1 MTKLNRM
8 LIREISKTKGQFFAA
23 AAVIFFGISLF
34 TSSFMSYY
42 NLRDSVSSYY
52 DRFKLLDYFAEARS
66 ITPEAINKIKAL
78 DGVES
83 AIGRVTATIGAFIGK
98 NDEKRVTLKLI
109 SVPDSGR
116 AGINDLQMLS
126 GSYFDTGAKEL
137 CLLSDKFAK
146 GWNLKRGSALKA
158 LINLKIFEFKVS
170 GTVASPEYLIVVRGP
185 FSMLSNDFGI
195 IYVKESTAQKMLG
208 YDNSYNE
215 VHVRFHKNADRGAV
229 IDKIEKLLKP
239 YGFMNGVERKKYFG
253 YMIIN
258 DEINHL
264 EKTAIIFPTVF
275 LLVAA
280 MIIYIMQKRIINNQR
295 TLIGVMKAFGYTDT
309 AILWYYVKNSLVIS
323 LAGSAPA
330 VLAGYQLG
338 KLMGI
343 AYNQVF
349 SIPDMKI
356 EMSWG
361 VAFAGIGV
369 STMFCLLAGYNS
381 ARRVLKIQPAQAM
394 RVEAPETGKNVFL
407 EKIGFLWRRMSFSA
421 KMIVRNLFRNPQ
433 RSFLTITG
441 VAATVMFFMISM
453 FFLDSIDFAF
463 TKQFFDFQ
471 RQDFKVNFTKPV
483 SYYDALDIQSMR
495 GVTKVEPL
503 TEIAVEIIKDWVK
516 KDTVLVGAAE
526 NTAFYRLINERDER
540 RELPEHGILVSQMI
554 AEKFPVKIGDIVTVK
569 AFVGNLKVKESSK
582 EIKKKMRVV
591 GIAKQYAG
599 INCFVSMK
607 TMREFM
613 DEGKFVT
620 SLLLKVERG
629 MKSYVRSELLKI
641 NAVDSVEGRVDAFDG
656 FMEQMKFMKIFVGV
670 MVSFGTVMGFA
681 IIFNSTII
689 NIMERSR
696 ELASL
701 KVLGYMTGEIQALLF
716 IENLILSVIAI
727 IPGVVIGKAM
737 CHFINGQFS
746 NEMFSLAVII
756 YPRTYIIAFL
766 SVFICATLAQLA
778 NTSNIKGLDMVEVL
792 KSRE

>member
-23 AAVIFFGISLF
+23 ASVIFFGISLF
-34 TSSFMSYY
+34 TASFMSYY
-42 NLRDSVSSYY
+42 NLRDSVSAYY
-52 DRFKLLDYFAEARS
+52 ERFRLFDYFAEARC
-66 ITPEAINKIKAL
+66 ITPEAVNKIKAL

-83 AIGRVTATIGAFIGK
+83 ASGRVTAMIGAFIGK
-98 NDEKRVTLKLI
+98 NDEKRVTLKMI
-109 SVPDSGR
+109 SVPDSER
-116 AGINDLQMLS
+116 PPINDLQILS
-126 GSYFDTGAKEL
+126 GSYFDTGAKDL
-137 CLLSDKFAK
+137 CILSGKFAN
-146 GWNLKRGSALKA
+146 GWNLKRGSILKA

-170 GTVASPEYLIVVRGP
+170 GTAASPEYILVVRGP
-185 FSMLSNDFGI
+185 FAPISNDFGI

-208 YDNSYNE
+208 YDNSFNE
-215 VHVRFHKNADRGAV
+215 VHVKFSANADRGAV

-239 YGFMNGVERKKYFG
+239 YGFMNGSERKKHFSF
-253 YMIIN
+253 MIIN

-264 EKTAIIFPTVF
+264 EKTAVIFPTVF

-280 MIIYIMQKRIINNQR
+280 MIIYIMQKRIINNHR
-295 TLIGVMKAFGYTDT
+295 TLIGVMKAFGYSD
-309 AILWYYVKNSLVIS
+309 AMILWYYVKNSLVIS
-323 LAGSAPA
+323 LAGSVPA
-330 VLAGYQLG
+330 IFAGYQLG
-338 KLMGI
+338 KLMGM

-349 SIPDMKI
+349 AIPDMKA
-356 EMSWG
+356 EMSWI
-361 VAFAGIGV
+361 VAFSGIGV
-369 STMFCLLAGYNS
+369 STMFCLIAGYNS
-381 ARRVLKIQPAQAM
+381 ARRVLQIQPAQAM
-394 RVEAPETGKNVFL
+394 RVESPEAGRSVFL
-407 EKIGFLWRRMSFSA
+407 EKIGFLWRRMSFSG

-433 RSFLTITG
+433 RSFLTIVG

-471 RQDFKVNFTKPV
+471 RQDFKVFFTKPV
-483 SYYDALDIQSMR
+483 AYYDALDVQSIR
-495 GVTKVEPL
+495 GVTKVEPV
-503 TEIAVEIIKDWVK
+503 TEIGVEIIKDWIK
-516 KDTVLVGAAE
+516 KDTVLVGASE
-526 NTAFYRLINERDER
+526 NNAFYRLINERDER
-540 RELPEHGILVSQMI
+540 IALPEDGILVSQMI
-554 AEKFPVKIGDIVTVK
+554 AEKFPVKVGDIITVK

-629 MKSYVRSELLKI
+629 MESHVRAELSKI
-641 NAVDSVEGRVDAFDG
+641 NAVDMIERRVDAFDG
-656 FMEQMKFMKIFVGV
+656 FMEQMKFMKVFVGV

-701 KVLGYMTGEIQALLF
+701 KVLGYTIGEIQSLLF
-716 IENLILSVIAI
+716 IENLLLSVIAI
-727 IPGVVIGKAM
+727 LPGVLIGKGM
-737 CHFINGQFS
+737 CNFINSQFS

-756 YPRTYIIAFL
+756 YPRTYIIAFI
-766 SVFICATLAQLA
+766 SVFVCATLAQLA
-778 NTSNIKGLDMVEVL
+778 NTSNIRGLDMVEVL